1 MNATNY
7 SSSEVCGIIP
17 RKTCHQAICSIS
29 IYRNGPSAIRSSGGS
44 STARSKGEEHPRA
57 STLNTRPS
65 PGTPFHDI
73 CTASSP
79 RTIIH
84 HPSGTQHICV
94 SFCVWLQRALSSTS
108 HQTQPSYPRTVTPTY
123 PTPCRF
129 ASINFDVSVDISLK
143 TSTHERKTQGQAG

>member
-17 RKTCHQAICSIS
+17 GKTCHQAICSIS

-57 STLNTRPS
+57 SALDAGPS
-65 PGTPFHDI
+65 PSTPLHNI
-73 CTASSP
+73 CTTSIP
-79 RTIIH
+79 WTIVH
-84 HPSGTQHICV
+84 HPSGAQYLCV
-94 SFCVWLQRALSSTS
+94 SFCVWFQCAFTSTS
-108 HQTQPSYPRTVTPTY
+108 YQTEPSYSRTVTPTY

-129 ASINFDVSVDISLK
+129 TGINFNVSVDISIK
-143 TSTHERKTQGQAG
+143 TSTHERKTQGQTG